1 MPELHLDEIEQVA
14 GGWGVAEHTALQM
27 GVVGLGA
34 HMVVAGMTLT
44 PFGALV
50 FIGLSIAS
58 TVTVV
63 SGGGSGKTKKLIE
76 SSDKKKD

>member
-1 MPELHLDEIEQVA
+1 M
-14 GGWGVAEHTALQM
+14 
-27 GVVGLGA
+27 VG
-34 HMVVAGMTLT
+34 AGMTLT